1 MMRYAKY
8 TEWLYAVVAVLAG
21 IETYAKWGQDG
32 SKAYLFLFFTII
44 SIGMFFFRRH
54 YRKKFE
60 KRNNS

>member
-21 IETYAKWGQDG
+21 IETYAKWGEDRN
-32 SKAYLFLFFTII
+32 KAYLFLFFTII

-54 YRKKFE
+54 FRKKFE